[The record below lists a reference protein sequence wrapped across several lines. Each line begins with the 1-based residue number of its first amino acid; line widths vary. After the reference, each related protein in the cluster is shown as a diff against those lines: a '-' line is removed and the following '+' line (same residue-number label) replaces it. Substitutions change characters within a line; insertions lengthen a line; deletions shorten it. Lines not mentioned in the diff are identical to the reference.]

1 MGKTTFEDPQERRKG
16 HKTEPLFTGTLCFK
30 TLEQLSDLF
39 LEFPPFLL
47 PSSFSLSFGSPVVLL
62 EVSALPLASP
72 SLGSLRMNLDVILL
86 IIPVDV
92 PLLACAKAPGS

>member
-1 MGKTTFEDPQERRKG
+1 MSLGSIELVSGLHAPREPQRTWLG
-16 HKTEPLFTGTLCFK
+16 IFTLLLF
-30 TLEQLSDLF
+30 
-39 LEFPPFLL
+39 
-47 PSSFSLSFGSPVVLL
+47 SFGSPVVLL

-92 PLLACAKAPGS
+92 PLLACAKAPVSWDREAGGRL